1 MQVKASLKY
10 ARMSAQK
17 AREVTR
23 AITGMPVAQALSVLD
38 FTPKKAAFL
47 IGKTLRSAIA
57 NAENN
62 HELDAEEMI
71 VTSAVATDGPALKR
85 IMPRAR
91 GSAAPIKKRMCH
103 ITVLIG
109 PKEGANGAA
118 DAPDAPAAAEADA
131 ADEKSDAKKGA
142 KKAPAGKSAAKK
154 AAPAKKAAAKKK

>member
-1 MQVKASLKY
+1 MQVKSVYKY
-10 ARMSAQK
+10 VRMSAQK

-23 AITGMPVAQALSVLD
+23 AITGMPVSQALSVLD

-62 HELDAEEMI
+62 HELDTENL
-71 VTSAVATDGPALKR
+71 VVKSAVATDGPALKR

-103 ITVLIG
+103 ITVIVA
-109 PKEGANGAA
+109 PKEVE
-118 DAPDAPAAAEADA
+118 APAAEESASAD
-131 ADEKSDAKKGA
+131 
-142 KKAPAGKSAAKK
+142 KKAAGKK
-154 AAPAKKAAAKKK
+154 APAKKAAAGAKPKKATAKKQEE